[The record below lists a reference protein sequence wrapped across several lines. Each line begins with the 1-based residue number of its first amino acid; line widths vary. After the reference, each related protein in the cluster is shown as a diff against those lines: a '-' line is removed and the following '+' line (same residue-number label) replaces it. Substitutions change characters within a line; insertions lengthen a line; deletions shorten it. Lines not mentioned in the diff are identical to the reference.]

1 MGRDRV
7 KETVQL
13 RLAGG
18 MDAAKRARSAVAS
31 LDGSLA
37 DMHDDVLLVV
47 SELVSNSVRH
57 AGADASTLVELDVV
71 ATPDY
76 VRIEVDDHGPGFAP
90 EPAEHPGPD
99 GGFGLLLVDR
109 LADRW
114 GVFEDKP
121 SRVWVELDR
130 N

>member
-1 MGRDRV
+1 
-7 KETVQL
+7 
-13 RLAGG
+13 